1 MRCLQL
7 LTIFC
12 HFEIYQYLLLT
23 VGRHGRDHIAAG
35 QWFFPSSLVSH
46 IDKTG
51 RHDITE
57 ILLKVALNTIT
68 LLLTS
73 LVLYT
78 FPSVLNS

>member
-57 ILLKVALNTIT
+57 ILLDHDHDGP
-68 LLLTS
+68 LLE
-73 LVLYT
+73 VNIGI
-78 FPSVLNS
+78 FQNDKI